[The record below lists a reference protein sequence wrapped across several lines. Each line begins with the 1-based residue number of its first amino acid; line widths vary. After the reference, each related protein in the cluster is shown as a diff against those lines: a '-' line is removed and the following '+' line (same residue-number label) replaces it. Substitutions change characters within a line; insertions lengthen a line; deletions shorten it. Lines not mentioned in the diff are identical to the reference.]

1 MKIQR
6 DLTTTFYIFIS
17 GTYLIIGARSFARAP
32 DTPETSYFY
41 LLGLIT
47 WVLATLVW
55 MQQVDNRAARISYL
69 MSIGLMSVC
78 SVDATFS
85 ISEGTWSSRIVP
97 IAQFLAATILPCL
110 FLHCFLIFPAEKEI
124 ALHHQWVL

>member
-17 GTYLIIGARSFARAP
+17 GTYLIIGALSFGVAP

-55 MQQVDNRAARISYL
+55 MQQADNRAARISYL

-85 ISEGTWSSRIVP
+85 IGEGTWSSRIVP
-97 IAQFLAATILPCL
+97 LAQFLAA
-110 FLHCFLIFPAEKEI
+110 E
-124 ALHHQWVL
+124 